1 MVGDQGNTN
10 FAGLMRDNNEP
21 LYEGL
26 YKVFEVIIHF
36 EDVPHKIHEL
46 NA

>member
-10 FAGLMRDNNEP
+10 FVGLMRDTNEP

-26 YKVFEVIIHF
+26 YKVFEVL
-36 EDVPHKIHEL
+36 PHQMHEL